1 MKILTETIS
10 PDEPCHGLLERDQM
24 VPVGKGFALHRIQS
38 VFVVRGDAIAAY
50 ETDLGPA
57 SIWRNVSPE
66 GIFATGEVSVAEVMA
81 EAEKDRHDQTG
92 FKLKEELR
100 EGSSLVKDFLAFK
113 EANWEIINNRSVFG
127 PAHTKQRNGYS
138 KKAALEAN

>member
-1 MKILTETIS
+1 MRIITDYVL
-10 PDEPCHGLLERDQM
+10 PDEACHGLLERDVIVSQANGSAELRR
-24 VPVGKGFALHRIQS
+24 VQE

-50 ETDLGPA
+50 QTDLGPA
-57 SIWRNVSPE
+57 SVWAKVMGE
-66 GIFATGEVSVAEVMA
+66 GIFATGEVTVAEVMA

-113 EANWEIINNRSVFG
+113 EANFQIINNRSVFG
-127 PAHTKQRNGYS
+127 PAYSKQRNGFD
-138 KKAALEAN
+138 KQAALEK